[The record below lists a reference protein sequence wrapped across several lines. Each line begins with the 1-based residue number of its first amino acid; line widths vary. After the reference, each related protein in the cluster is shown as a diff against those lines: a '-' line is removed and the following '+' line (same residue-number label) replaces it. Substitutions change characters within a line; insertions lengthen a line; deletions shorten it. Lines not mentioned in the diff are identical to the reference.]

1 MRRDA
6 GGAANGASLK
16 RLLSPAYLAHVA
28 RYEAGLATSELRT
41 KRRLGR
47 IVEGERPI
55 LAGPWCSEIGFELL
69 YWIPFLREVLARHGV
84 DRERVVAVSRGGA
97 GPWYRELAGGYVDL
111 LDHFEE
117 AELKRWLTERVES
130 SRTQKQT
137 SVGLFERQFLDRAG
151 PALGADPVLLHP
163 SSMYGLFMP
172 FWVGRRSVQV
182 VRDWTRFEPLADGAT
197 DAGDRRSELPD
208 EYVAVKAYFSKPFPD
223 TPENRAF
230 LRRLL
235 ESLAEG
241 GDVVLLSSGADVDEH
256 TEYEGPGARVHTIG
270 HLMTPADNL
279 AVQTQAIAGAR
290 ALVTTYGG
298 FSYLGPLVGTP
309 TLSFHSTDNF
319 KPAHLEVMHWLLKS
333 LRGRGHAAT
342 FVHAHVRDFPLFD
355 LVASRGAAWSRG

>member
-1 MRRDA
+1 MSARVSSAA
-6 GGAANGASLK
+6 GGSLR
-16 RLLSPAYLAHVA
+16 RLLSPSYLAHVA
-28 RYEAGLATSELRT
+28 RYEVDLATTELRT
-41 KRRLGR
+41 RRRLARLAGS
-47 IVEGERPI
+47 GRPI

-69 YWIPFLREVLARHGV
+69 YWIPFLREVLARYGV
-84 DRERVVAVSRGGA
+84 PAERVVAVSRGGT
-97 GPWYRELAGGYVDL
+97 GPWYGDLASRYVDL
-111 LDHFEE
+111 LEYFDQ
-117 AELKRWLTERVES
+117 AELKRSLTERMES
-130 SRTQKQT
+130 SRTQKQM
-137 SVGLFERQFLDRAG
+137 SVGAFERDFLERARA
-151 PALGADPVLLHP
+151 ALGEEPVLLHP

-172 FWVGRRSVQV
+172 FWAGRRSVGV
-182 VRDWTRFEPLADGAT
+182 VRDWTRFEPLAGAEGGRPL
-197 DAGDRRSELPD
+197 DLPA

-223 TPENRAF
+223 TGENHAF
-230 LRRLL
+230 LARVL
-235 ESLAEG
+235 ESLAES

-256 TEYEGPGARVHTIG
+256 TEYDGAGGRVHTIG

-355 LVASRGAAWSRG
+355 LVASRGAARTRG